1 MIIRIV
7 KLTFRPAEVASFLE
21 LFANAKK
28 TIRSTPGCNHLELLR
43 DTSNPSIFFTHSHW
57 EQTEDLEAYRKSDF
71 FKKTWSQT
79 KVLFAEKPEAWSL
92 EKFVNLP
99 ESTSDKVDY

>member
-7 KLTFRPAEVASFLE
+7 KLTFKPENVEAFIK
-21 LFANAKK
+21 LFAAAQQ
-28 TIRSTPGCNHLELLR
+28 TIQSTEGCEHLELLR
-43 DTSNPSIFFTHSHW
+43 DTSNPNMFFTHSHW
-57 EQTEDLEAYRKSDF
+57 QNAEALENYRNSDF
-71 FKKTWSQT
+71 FKKTWSHT

-99 ESTSDKVDY
+99 KLNSI